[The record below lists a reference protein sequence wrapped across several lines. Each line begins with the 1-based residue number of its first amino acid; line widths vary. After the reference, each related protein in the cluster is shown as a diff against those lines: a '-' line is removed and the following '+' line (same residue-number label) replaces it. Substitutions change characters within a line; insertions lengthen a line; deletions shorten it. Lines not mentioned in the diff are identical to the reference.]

1 MGFIKC
7 WESCAVEELSASR
20 EGHCFVVVVFKHGVL
35 CCHRNA
41 LCGFFSPQLSS
52 LPVASPR
59 DASLWKPS
67 ICWDVAVCDKPI
79 TCVTALLM
87 CMSTSLGAYPN
98 ESETW
103 PCLICF
109 RARHRLGKA
118 VGAVS
123 SCAVACMKWK
133 EMLRSAHTVYLC
145 VLYTALTDCL
155 WGVFYEVRKK
165 EPLMSWISNPRPAR
179 LYYAA
184 RGHIHIQSIQAMC
197 LKMDQ
202 VTVTNWQWRWT
213 EGRNYS
219 CALCLHF
226 AFDLVNIRYT
236 KYPQTFID
244 WAQVS

>member
-7 WESCAVEELSASR
+7 WESWAVEELSASR
-20 EGHCFVVVVFKHGVL
+20 EGHCFVVVVFKVGVL

-41 LCGFFSPQLSS
+41 RGDFFFPLLSS

-79 TCVTALLM
+79 TCVTAMLM

-98 ESETW
+98 ESEIW
-103 PCLICF
+103 ACLICF
-109 RARHRLGKA
+109 RARHRLSKTGRC
-118 VGAVS
+118 VVLW
-123 SCAVACMKWK
+123 CCMHKWK
-133 EMLRSAHTVYLC
+133 EMLRSAHTVYLR

-165 EPLMSWISNPRPAR
+165 EPLMSWTSNPRPAR
-179 LYYAA
+179 LYYAT
-184 RGHIHIQSIQAMC
+184 RGHSHIQSIQAMC

-202 VTVTNWQWRWT
+202 LTVTKWQ
-213 EGRNYS
+213 S
-219 CALCLHF
+219 LSDSH
-226 AFDLVNIRYT
+226 
-236 KYPQTFID
+236 
-244 WAQVS
+244 